1 MTQLWIIIN
10 SIKSIAK
17 FSMKDKLGIWYLS
30 SPVSTQDDHEEYD
43 NDPEQLSDQSLVAE
57 EDVDDALDGRVLRVV
72 LHPISLNVSEWTD
85 GFINFSDNYVEIKLS
100 RNFLGK

>member
-1 MTQLWIIIN
+1 
-10 SIKSIAK
+10 
-17 FSMKDKLGIWYLS
+17 MKDKLGIWYLS

-72 LHPISLNVSEWTD
+72 LHPISLNVSERTD
-85 GFINFSDNYVEIKLS
+85 GFINFWTTMMTLNSHVI
-100 RNFLGK
+100 FLENKYLCI